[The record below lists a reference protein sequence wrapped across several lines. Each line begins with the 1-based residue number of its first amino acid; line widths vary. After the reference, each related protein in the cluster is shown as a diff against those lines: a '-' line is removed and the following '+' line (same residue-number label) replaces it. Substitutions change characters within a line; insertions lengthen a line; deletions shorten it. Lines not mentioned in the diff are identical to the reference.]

1 MPEPTTLAAVGVMA
15 LAQGVKFLYTEAA
28 EALKL
33 WRAKKEKEIDRTEP
47 PPLASAPRPVP
58 PVFAGEVVAGAPDL
72 AAVAKVEAPL
82 AAARK
87 DVADLAEGLE
97 DVDPKDP
104 AQLEKIDALRRL
116 VEAAYGRRITFEGEK
131 RAPSGP
137 LVRGE
142 VDVEELLGYAAG
154 VRAKHVKGGRV
165 EGAAKA
171 KKVGAGG
178 ELSGVDVEDVG

>member
-15 LAQGVKFLYTEAA
+15 LAQGVKFLYSEAA

-33 WRAKKEKEIDRTEP
+33 WRAKKAKEIDRTEAP
-47 PPLASAPRPVP
+47 PAAFAPRPVP

-72 AAVAKVEAPL
+72 AAVAKIDEPL

-97 DVDPKDP
+97 PVDPKNA

-137 LVRGE
+137 LLRGE

-154 VRAKHVKGGRV
+154 VRAKNVKSGRV
-165 EGAAKA
+165 EGKAKA
-171 KKVGAGG
+171 KKVGEGG
-178 ELSGVDVEDVG
+178 QIFGVDVEDVG